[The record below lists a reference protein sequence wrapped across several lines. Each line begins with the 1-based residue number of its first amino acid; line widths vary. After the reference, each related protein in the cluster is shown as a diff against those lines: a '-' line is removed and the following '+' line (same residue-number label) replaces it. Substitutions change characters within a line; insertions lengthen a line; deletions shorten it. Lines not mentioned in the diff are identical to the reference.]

1 MCRLE
6 ESTLIVNL
14 RDNFN
19 NKLIQKLER
28 FNSTLSWNVLLYF
41 LNLTLIWNVANQYL

>member
-28 FNSTLSWNVLLYF
+28 FNSTLSHLLYF
-41 LNLTLIWNVANQYL
+41 LNLTLI